1 MNNEQKTQALKDVYN
16 IVSKDINNGEA
27 KAYGVDLT
35 SFATA
40 IEIGSNPDVYDLIEN
55 IGLDKRQSQYDFVAI
70 TTTGW
75 AAPLDPNGEI
85 DCPPSQHNDRR
96 RVTLLSMVN
105 IRQSEISSAIK
116 FDDEEEMVFDFG
128 GATGSLN
135 LAMLSLAE

>member
-1 MNNEQKTQALKDVYN
+1 MNEKEMTKALENVYS
-16 IVSKDINNGEA
+16 IVSKNANNGLA

-35 SFATA
+35 AFATA
-40 IEIGSNPDVYDLIEN
+40 KEIGSGEDVYDVIQD
-55 IGLDKRQSQYDFVAI
+55 IDLDKKQSQYEFVAI

-105 IRQSEISSAIK
+105 IRQAEIASAIK

-135 LAMLSLAE
+135 VAMLSLAE